1 MQTQEMMDDLDDL
14 LARYFERN
22 AGARMAADSQAMLT
36 EIQTCALVVIARQL
50 QVANLLEYTHPSR
63 DGKRAFVRMDNG
75 FWHSIMEEIGLR
87 LPE

>member
-1 MQTQEMMDDLDDL
+1 MQTQALMNDLDDL

-22 AGARMAADSQAMLT
+22 AAGRMSSDGQAMLT

-50 QVANLLEYTHPSR
+50 QVANMLEVTHPDR

-75 FWHSIMEEIGLR
+75 FWRSIMEEIGL
-87 LPE
+87 